1 MFERR
6 LQLVFADGAPKV
18 DSCFP
23 PSLLERQKDPEHGS
37 LLFMPSPEEEK
48 KTTDEEE
55 RDIAALVNV
64 AADGAACRV

>member
-37 LLFMPSPEEEK
+37 LLFMLLQRRK
-48 KTTDEEE
+48 KNHRRRGE